1 MKPVDIVILGLVMLL
16 IAICVN
22 SLIKN
27 RNACSGCSNGNCS
40 ACKAAVIARKV
51 ARREIAD

>member
-22 SLIKN
+22 SLIRN
-27 RNACSGCSNGNCS
+27 RNACSGCSSGNCS